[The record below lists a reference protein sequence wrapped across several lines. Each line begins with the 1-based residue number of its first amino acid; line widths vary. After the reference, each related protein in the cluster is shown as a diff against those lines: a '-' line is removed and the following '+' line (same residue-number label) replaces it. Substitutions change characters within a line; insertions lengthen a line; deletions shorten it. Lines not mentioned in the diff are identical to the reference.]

1 MELCSRCI
9 MPSRPSLISLDNDGI
24 CNYCRN
30 HQPITFKGERSL
42 IEILEESRNAK
53 GKYDCMVNISGG
65 RDSSYTLLSLVKDY
79 RMRVLAVNYANPFT
93 DEQAKR
99 NIKNM
104 IRILGVDFVQ
114 FSLKNHIHERVLKN
128 NILAWF
134 KNPSPAMVP
143 AMCIGCKI
151 IWPEML
157 KIARKNQIKCIVN
170 GGNPYEYTSF
180 KRELLGVS
188 INANLK
194 STYFA
199 NIVGLLRESL
209 KNLSYLNPRYLP
221 VTLKG
226 YLFSN
231 QYALGS
237 RLFAGNI
244 KGIDFFH
251 YIPWDENKIV
261 SRIQDELDWDY
272 PHNLSSTWRFDC
284 QIAHLKD
291 FMYLKTLGITEK
303 DDFYSK
309 MIRERKMTRE
319 EGLARI
325 EKENKLH
332 FDTIYDVFF
341 KLGINSINL
350 EKEIEGSFSLRT
362 SS

>member
-1 MELCSRCI
+1 MKLCNRCI
-9 MPSRPSLISLDNDGI
+9 MPNTAPMISLDDDGV

-30 HQPITFKGERSL
+30 HQAVTFKGEKPL
-42 IEILEESRNAK
+42 ISILKESGNGRN
-53 GKYDCMVNISGG
+53 KYDCMVNISGG
-65 RDSSYTLLSLVKDY
+65 RDSAYTLLSLVKDY
-79 RMRVLAVNYANPFT
+79 HLRVLAVNYANPFT

-99 NIKNM
+99 NIKN
-104 IRILGVDFVQ
+104 IVRILGVDFIQ
-114 FSLKNHIHERVLKN
+114 FKLKNHIHERILRN
-128 NILAWF
+128 NILALF
-134 KNPSPAMVP
+134 KHPSPAMVP

-188 INANLK
+188 MNANLK
-194 STYFA
+194 KAYFA
-199 NIVGLLRESL
+199 NIAGLFRESL

-231 QYALGS
+231 PYAIGS

-251 YIPWDENKIV
+251 YLPWDENKII
-261 SRIQDELDWDY
+261 SRIQNELDWDY
-272 PHNLSSTWRFDC
+272 PKNLNSTWRFDC

-309 MIRERKMTRE
+309 MIREGKMTRE
-319 EGLARI
+319 DGLARI
-325 EKENKLH
+325 ENEKKLH
-332 FDTIYDVFF
+332 LNLIYDVFS
-341 KLGINSINL
+341 KLEINNINL
-350 EKEIEGSFSLRT
+350 EKEIAV
-362 SS
+362 